1 MVIIL
6 MGVSGAGKTTVGLR
20 LAEVLGWRFRDAD
33 EFHSP
38 ESVAKMAVGEPLS
51 DEDRWPWLERLR
63 AMVEEALEEGEGLVL
78 ACSALKRAYRERL
91 LVDAERV
98 KLVLLRG
105 SRELIARRLAERR
118 GHFMSARLLESQLA
132 ALEPPEEALV
142 VEVEETPDA
151 VVAGIIARL
160 GLRRPS

>member
-6 MGVSGAGKTTVGLR
+6 MGVSGSGKTTVGRR
-20 LAEVLGWRFRDAD
+20 LAEALGWRFRDAD

-38 ESVAKMAVGEPLS
+38 ESVAKMVAGEPLT

-63 AMVEEALEEGEGLVL
+63 ALVEEALEEGEGLVL

-91 LVDAERV
+91 VVDPERV

-105 SRELIARRLAERR
+105 PRELIARRLAERR
-118 GHFMSARLLESQLA
+118 GHFMPARLLESQLA
-132 ALEPPEEALV
+132 TLEPPEEAWV
-142 VEVEETPDA
+142 VDVGEAPDV
-151 VVAGIIARL
+151 VVAGIIAGL
-160 GLRRPS
+160 GLQRPS